1 MAEDQK
7 DTVDEQKDQTEQKIT
22 MKCPCCRQEVSI
34 EEFQTPVLEDQDN
47 FLMSML
53 GGVPYERTYKYL
65 RGHIGIT
72 VKAITPELSYRHVT
86 ISSALVRNFDKIPGI
101 YSQVLMLTALLEQLF
116 MVKSID
122 ITTVDGNG
130 NTHMDIEI
138 PYELLDEIEY
148 YQSKGPVEDDKFL
161 KRICKELTGK
171 LTKGLALPMNL
182 LSESVTR
189 HKLVVDKLI
198 ASCYDEGFY
207 QGVEQQ

>member
-7 DTVDEQKDQTEQKIT
+7 DTVEQKPQEEQKLTI
-22 MKCPCCRQEVSI
+22 KCPCCHQDVST
-34 EEFQTPVLEDQDN
+34 EEFQTFASEDQDN

-65 RGHIGIT
+65 KGHIGIT

-116 MVKSID
+116 MIKSID
-122 ITTVDGNG
+122 ITPVNG
-130 NTHMDIEI
+130 QGGTHTDIEI

-148 YQSKGPVEDDKFL
+148 YQSKGAVEDDKFL
-161 KRICKELTGK
+161 KHICKELTDK
-171 LTKGLALPMNL
+171 LTKGIALPMNL

-189 HKLVVDKLI
+189 HKLLVDKLI